1 VHVLGNSMGGFVA
14 LRLAA
19 RHPGLVRSAVAMGS
33 SAEQEHS
40 LEQFAPLVE
49 HMQAH
54 GTGEVIDTLMHIMF
68 GDTTLAAA
76 DHPARDRWR
85 QYMLALPP
93 SIGDAAHE
101 VIHRK
106 RIVEELRSVSLPV
119 LAIAGAED
127 HAYPPPI
134 SSENIAEATGGRHVT
149 VEGAGHSVALE
160 RAEDVATQLEAHL
173 AAQPAAR

>member
-1 VHVLGNSMGGFVA
+1 
-14 LRLAA
+14 
-19 RHPGLVRSAVAMGS
+19 
-33 SAEQEHS
+33 
-40 LEQFAPLVE
+40 
-49 HMQAH
+49 
-54 GTGEVIDTLMHIMF
+54 
-68 GDTTLAAA
+68 
-76 DHPARDRWR
+76 
-85 QYMLALPP
+85 
-93 SIGDAAHE
+93 